1 MSSTTL
7 TIQGMSCGHCVN
19 AVTKALKGVD
29 GITAQD
35 VKIGSATVEFDD
47 SKVTASQIAQV
58 VTEEGYLAVAGA

>member
-1 MSSTTL
+1 MSTTTL

-19 AVTKALKGVD
+19 AVSKALKGVD

-35 VKIGSATVEFDD
+35 VKIGSATVEFDET
-47 SKVTASQIAQV
+47 KVSPSQIAQV